1 MRHIT
6 IFLIVALSLG
16 SCSLFGKSDEGP
28 VYMVVDKGTNK
39 AMSTYYTDG
48 DDRVT
53 RTESYDGN
61 EVVARIRD
69 FEYDDSGYVR
79 AMTER
84 SAGGAERTVN
94 YVTTV
99 VRGEGGRIEKIV
111 QSSDDG
117 EELET
122 YFGYDEAG
130 TLRGSV
136 VRSVGTDSV
145 VMKDYDE

>member
-6 IFLIVALSLG
+6 IFLIVALGLG

-28 VYMVVDKGTNK
+28 VYMVVDKGTNT
-39 AMSTYYTDG
+39 AISTYYTDG
-48 DDRVT
+48 SERIT

-61 EVVARIRD
+61 EFVSRVRD

-84 SAGGAERTVN
+84 SAGGAERTVM
-94 YVTTV
+94 YTTTV
-99 VRGEGGRIEKIV
+99 VRGESGRIEKIV
-111 QSSDDG
+111 QRSDDG

-122 YFGYDEAG
+122 FFGYDEEG

>member
-1 MRHIT
+1 MRRIT
-6 IFLIVALSLG
+6 IFLIVALG
-16 SCSLFGKSDEGP
+16 MTSCSLFGKSDEGP
-28 VYMVVDKGTNK
+28 VYMVVDKGSNK
-39 AMSTYYTDG
+39 ALSTYYTDG
-48 DDRVT
+48 DERIT

-61 EVVARIRD
+61 ETVARVRD
-69 FEYDDSGYVR
+69 FEYDADGYVR
-79 AMTER
+79 TMTER
-84 SAGGAERTVN
+84 SAGGGERTVT
-94 YVTTV
+94 YTTTV
-99 VRGEGGRIEKIV
+99 VRGEGGRVEKIV

-145 VMKDYDE
+145 IMKDYDE